1 MTKKVIIN
9 GGGWAGCAAAL
20 AAKKAG
26 AEVELFE
33 RTDMLLGT
41 GLVGGIIRNNGRF
54 TATEEL
60 IAMGGGDLLQIADQ
74 VARHR
79 NIEFPGHKHVTLYD
93 VSTIEP
99 AVRNALLKA
108 GVKLNMCCRVKDIEK
123 DGDTITALIAEHYTE
138 KKEVKGSGDTFVD
151 ASGTAGPQGNCTKYG
166 NGCVM
171 CIFRCPTFGPRMSI
185 AGKAGITELIGKK
198 PDGSIGAMSGSCK
211 LHKDSLSKELAEQL
225 DKTGVA
231 VIPIPKNLQ
240 KGAESLSQ
248 KACQQYALPE
258 FNDNIILL
266 DTGHAKLM
274 SAYYPIEILRQIPG
288 FKDARFEDPYS
299 GGIGNSMR
307 YVGMSP
313 RNNALHVDGLANVF
327 CGGEKAGLLVG
338 HTEAIITGTLAGHNA
353 ARAAFGKDPI
363 TLPTELACGDAIA
376 FVKES
381 MQSEE
386 GMSKKYTFSGS
397 VYFER
402 MKRLNLY
409 TTDINE
415 IKDRVEK
422 SGMTNVF
429 GKAVH

>member
-1 MTKKVIIN
+1 MTKKVVIN

-20 AAKKAG
+20 AARKAG

-60 IAMGGGDLLQIADQ
+60 IAMGGGDLFHIADK
-74 VARHR
+74 VARHK
-79 NIEFPGHKHVTLYD
+79 NIEFPGHKHATLYD
-93 VSTIEP
+93 VSLIEP
-99 AVRNALLKA
+99 AVRKALLDA

-123 DGDTITALIAEHYTE
+123 DGDTIKALIAEHYTD
-138 KKEVKGSGDTFVD
+138 KKEVKGIGDAFVD
-151 ASGTAGPQGNCTKYG
+151 ASGTAGPQGQCTKYG

-185 AGKAGITELIGKK
+185 AGKAGISELIGKK
-198 PDGSIGAMSGSCK
+198 ADGSVGAMSGSCK
-211 LHKDSLSKELAEQL
+211 LHKDSLSRELAEKL

-231 VIPIPKNLQ
+231 VVPIPQHLQ
-240 KGAESLSQ
+240 KGSESLSQ

-258 FNDNIILL
+258 FNDNVILL

-274 SAYYPIEILRQIPG
+274 SAYYPVAILRQIPG
-288 FKDARFEDPYS
+288 FEDARFEDPYS

-353 ARAAFGKDPI
+353 ARAIYGKDPI
-363 TLPTELACGDAIA
+363 VLPTELSCGDAIA

-381 MQSEE
+381 MQTEE
-386 GMSKKYTFSGS
+386 GLTKKYTFSGS

-409 TTDINE
+409 TTDIKE
-415 IKDRVEK
+415 IQDRVEK
-422 SGMTNVF
+422 AGMTNVF
-429 GKAVH
+429 AKPVH